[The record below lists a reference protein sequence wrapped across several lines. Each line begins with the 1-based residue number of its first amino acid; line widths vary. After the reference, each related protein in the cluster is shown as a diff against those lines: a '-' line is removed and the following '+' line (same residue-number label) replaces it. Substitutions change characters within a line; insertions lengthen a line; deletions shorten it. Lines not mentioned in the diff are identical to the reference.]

1 MMAYFEETDIVRYS
15 GQEIECTRDI
25 VVEEYPLTL
34 FLGGREIV
42 TLLCSPEDLEYLV
55 IGFLLSEGFIRNLED
70 ITNLRIDSKEGI
82 ADIELGRESAF
93 AEKLYGSRTI
103 TSGCGRAPVF
113 YNVKD
118 SMDTR
123 TLDKDSPEIEPE
135 TVIRLVKEFDGM
147 AIVFK
152 QTGGVHSCA
161 VALNGVLEIY
171 HEDIGRHNAVDK
183 VLGHGTKN
191 GVDFENSI
199 VITSG
204 RISSEMLIKAAKR
217 GIPVIV
223 SRSAP
228 TGLSVKLAK
237 ELNVTL
243 VGFARGKRFNVYSG
257 FHRVKGKGTH
267 RI

>member
-1 MMAYFEETDIVRYS
+1 MAYFEETDIVRFN
-15 GQEIECTRDI
+15 GQEVECIKDI

-34 FLGGREIV
+34 FLGGKEIV

-55 IGFLLSEGFIRNLED
+55 IGFLLSEGFIKNVED
-70 ITNLRIDSKEGI
+70 IANLRMDSKEGI
-82 ADIELGRESAF
+82 ADVELRRESIF

-123 TLDKDSPEIEPE
+123 VLDKDSLKIEPE
-135 TVIRLVKEFDGM
+135 TVIQLMKEFDSM
-147 AIVFK
+147 AVVFK

-161 VALNGVLEIY
+161 LGMEGIIEIY

-199 VITSG
+199 VVTSG
-204 RISSEMLIKAAKR
+204 RISSEMLIKVAKR

-228 TGLSVKLAK
+228 TALSVKLAK
-237 ELNVTL
+237 KLNITL
-243 VGFARGKRFNVYSG
+243 IGFVRGKRFNVYSG
-257 FHRVKGKGTH
+257 FHRIK
-267 RI
+267 